1 MAHTNKNSSVTFRL
15 SSEEK
20 EKTEKKAETAGYN
33 TISAYVRDN
42 VINGTPKD
50 KVVLSPESFESLAI
64 ASTLSG
70 MLNNTSHSRESQ
82 PLLLRLTRILMAV
95 RS

>member
-20 EKTEKKAETAGYN
+20 EKTEKKAEAAGYD
-33 TISAYVRDN
+33 TISAYVRDH

-50 KVVLSPESFESLAI
+50 RVVLSPESFEGLAI

-95 RS
+95 KS

>member
-1 MAHTNKNSSVTFRL
+1 MRHITKTSSVTFRL

-20 EKTEKKAETAGYN
+20 EKTEKKAEAAGYN

-50 KVVLSPESFESLAI
+50 KVVLSPESFEGLAI

-70 MLNNTSHSRESQ
+70 MLNNTPHSLESQ
-82 PLLLRLTRILMAV
+82 PLLMRLSRILMGV
-95 RS
+95 KS